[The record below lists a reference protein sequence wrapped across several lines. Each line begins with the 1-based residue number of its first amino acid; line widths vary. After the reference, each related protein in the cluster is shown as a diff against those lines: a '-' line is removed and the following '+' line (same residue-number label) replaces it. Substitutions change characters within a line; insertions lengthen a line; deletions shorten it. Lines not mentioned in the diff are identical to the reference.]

1 MVTWESLQ
9 KYAANGVL
17 SNTKT
22 EHTQKRARDD
32 LRKSQAEL
40 VAVHWALWHSWP
52 ANKDLI
58 GQGECWLG
66 GM

>member
-1 MVTWESLQ
+1 MTNKFIFVLLKTTMVTWESLQ

-40 VAVHWALWHSWP
+40 VAVH
-52 ANKDLI
+52 
-58 GQGECWLG
+58 
-66 GM
+66 